1 MFFAISAFYMLVKA
15 EADLWKIMFLIDAS
29 FQFHANMHILL
40 SSETKYGCNT
50 HTANL
55 YMLTGKQME
64 SIKGQKWKKKKNGS
78 EAALL
83 LWPMKGLFPPAYLL
97 LEKV

>member
-29 FQFHANMHILL
+29 LQFHANMHILL
-40 SSETKYGCNT
+40 SSETKYGCNP

-55 YMLTGKQME
+55 HMLTGKQME
-64 SIKGQKWKKKKNGS
+64 SIKGQKCKKKKKMAVELHYYS
-78 EAALL
+78 DPWRVCLHL
-83 LWPMKGLFPPAYLL
+83 PIYY
-97 LEKV
+97 